1 MPKSATALMVL
12 LIFFA
17 GQQGWAQLSSD
28 QEKRLKDLETR
39 AEALKD
45 WEKDSLEQGELLMR
59 PETME
64 NEMEMLQKK
73 DQDLN
78 ESVSGVTAGRY
89 QAVRMDS
96 NAIFILDT
104 QEGHLWVWIIQKDN
118 SGQSAEFLFYQ
129 GKVRPGS
136 RMGELIDRTY
146 QKGSERSAP
155 IP

>member
-1 MPKSATALMVL
+1 MSKSAAILIGL
-12 LIFFA
+12 LIFFTE
-17 GQQGWAQLSSD
+17 QPGWAQLSSD
-28 QEKRLKDLETR
+28 QEKRLKDLDAR

-45 WEKDSLEQGELLMR
+45 WEEKSLEQGNVLVR
-59 PETME
+59 PETIE
-64 NEMEMLQKK
+64 KKMEMLTK
-73 DQDLN
+73 DQDLD
-78 ESVSGVTAGRY
+78 EPASGMRTGRY

-104 QEGHLWVWIIQKDN
+104 QEGHLWVWVIQKDN

-146 QKGSERSAP
+146 QKGSERSVP
-155 IP
+155 